1 MKAMRVLVLV
11 RDVLISHAMFSSWED
26 LGKRI
31 VQARKEEGLTQSDL
45 AARLE
50 LDRTV
55 ISKIETGLR
64 SVSTLEIARIA
75 EVLRRSISW
84 FLNDPPPSVVSRR
97 SGRDGLVC
105 REDLKLE
112 EVAQDMEQLIELGV
126 LTPAPRQP
134 RAIHS
139 IADAELVARETR
151 KELGLGDADPAWEL
165 VKLAERL
172 GMYTF
177 VLELSG
183 ERSNADGSY
192 VSLPRGGVALI
203 GASAESGRRR
213 FTIVHELGH
222 HILADE
228 YAAEWIVD
236 GSTTDAEKVVNA
248 FAIHFLLPRAAVM
261 RRWEALHGAEEARDA
276 AIHIAIEFGV
286 SWSAVCAQLERFE
299 LLSSSQFAELMKA
312 KPTTFDFLERG
323 LRVRDDANAPLVPP
337 GYAMAVTRAMRK
349 DLISSARALEMLHG
363 TLHERDLPP
372 ERPRSLDEMAAE
384 IDLLP

>member
-1 MKAMRVLVLV
+1 
-11 RDVLISHAMFSSWED
+11 MFTSWED

-31 VQARKEEGLTQSDL
+31 IQARKEEGLTQSEL
-45 AARLE
+45 AAKLE

-64 SVSTLEIARIA
+64 TVSTLEIARIA
-75 EVLRRSISW
+75 EALRRSIGW
-84 FLNDPPPSVVSRR
+84 FISEPPPSVVSRR
-97 SGRDGLVC
+97 SGRDGQVC

-112 EVAQDMEQLIELGV
+112 ELAQDVEQLIGLDV
-126 LTPAPRQP
+126 LQPPKRAPG
-134 RAIHS
+134 AIHS
-139 IADAELVARETR
+139 IADAERVARETR
-151 KELGLGDADPAWEL
+151 KEVGLGEDEAAWEL
-165 VKLAERL
+165 VALAERL

-177 VLELSG
+177 VLELG
-183 ERSNADGSY
+183 GDRSKADGSY
-192 VSLPRGGVALI
+192 VSLRQGGVALI

-228 YAAEWIVD
+228 YATEWIVD
-236 GSTTDAEKVVNA
+236 SGTTEAEKIVNA
-248 FAIHFLLPRAAVM
+248 FAIHFLLPRAAVLS
-261 RRWEALHGAEEARDA
+261 RWETLRGGAAAKGAARDA
-276 AIHIAIEFGV
+276 AIHIAVEMGV
-286 SWSAVCAQLERFE
+286 SWSAVCAQLQRFE
-299 LLSSSQFAELMKA
+299 LLSSSQFDELMDA
-312 KPTTFDFLERG
+312 RPTNFDFLERG
-323 LRVRDDANAPLVPP
+323 LRVRDDGHGTLVPP